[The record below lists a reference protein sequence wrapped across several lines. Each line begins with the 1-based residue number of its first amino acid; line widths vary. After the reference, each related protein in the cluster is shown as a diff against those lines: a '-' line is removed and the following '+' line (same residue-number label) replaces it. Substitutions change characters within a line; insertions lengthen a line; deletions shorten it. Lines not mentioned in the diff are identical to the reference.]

1 MAPYLGETRTAPW
14 VQDTGLVPQEAL
26 EAEES
31 GVVPQAA
38 STGMAPQAWGTGMA
52 PQIGET
58 GGTA

>member
-1 MAPYLGETRTAPW
+1 M
-14 VQDTGLVPQEAL
+14 QDTGLVPQEAL

-31 GVVPQAA
+31 GVVPQA
-38 STGMAPQAWGTGMA
+38 WGTGMA